1 MMVLVVGQVNQVL
14 MELMDQREMM
24 VTKVFLVHEVI
35 KENVFSLMVNQALEE
50 KWENKDTRYC
60 SLHSSLNILSLS
72 SS

>member
-1 MMVLVVGQVNQVL
+1 MMVLVVGQANQVL

-35 KENVFSLMVNQALEE
+35 KENVFSLMVNQALEG

-60 SLHSSLNILSLS
+60 STHSLLDIL
-72 SS
+72 